1 VEWFRDRPIEIF
13 KLDFRNVKK
22 DLCRVL
28 FNSGSVPLSTS
39 DQPPRGQQSPVET
52 GCEGP
57 FS

>member
-1 VEWFRDRPIEIF
+1 M
-13 KLDFRNVKK
+13 KK
-22 DLCRVL
+22 NLRSVH

-52 GCEGP
+52 GREGP